1 MNKINVSTTIFLL
14 IVIIFSIYKSIQLS
28 ETRDALQL
36 AISTLELAKTQLDI
50 TKTEL
55 TNTKT
60 QLATIEFKLDFTK
73 EQLTNTEAELETALI
88 QLTNTEHQ
96 LAETESQL
104 VTAESQLVTAEYQLE
119 IAEDEQ
125 EQMLSDYS
133 SLSAEIYLRQGENKD
148 TQEFIT
154 PNNPIV
160 STKVTEITGSYSE
173 DVNERWRDYERLYKW
188 VLNNIEYSSD
198 SHTPILPQTIGGELR
213 WTKDFWRMP
222 EETIEDEAGDC
233 EDMAV
238 LLASMMINY
247 NGDRYSVWAI
257 KIKNGD
263 SGHLAVAFPVAGN
276 KLTILDPAGNYYTG
290 CQVRDLRSDDTN
302 RAINDWLSH
311 WSKEMPDAEIKVIF
325 SNDFYREF
333 SSTEEFKEWVRER

>member
-1 MNKINVSTTIFLL
+1 MNKINVPTTIFLL
-14 IVIIFSIYKSIQLS
+14 IAIIFSIYKSIQLS
-28 ETRDALQL
+28 ETRDTLQL

-60 QLATIEFKLDFTK
+60 QLATIEFKLDFTQ
-73 EQLTNTEAELETALI
+73 EQLTNTKAELQTTAMQLSTTET
-88 QLTNTEHQ
+88 QLK
-96 LAETESQL
+96 ETETRLETTS
-104 VTAESQLVTAEYQLE
+104 YQLE
-119 IAEDEQ
+119 TVKDEQ
-125 EQMLSDYS
+125 KEMLNQYS
-133 SLSAEIYLRQGENKD
+133 NLREKIYLRQGEKKD
-148 TQEFIT
+148 TQKFIT

-160 STKVTEITGSYSE
+160 STKVTEITGGYSE
-173 DVNERWRDYERLYKW
+173 DVNERWRDYERIYHW
-188 VLNNIEYSSD
+188 IINNIIYSSD
-198 SHTPILPQTIGGELR
+198 SYSPILPQTIGGELR
-213 WTKDFWRMP
+213 WTKDCWRMP
-222 EETIEDEAGDC
+222 EETIEDKAGDC

-290 CQVRDLRSDDTN
+290 YLTGRLSSLSIDAAV
-302 RAINDWLSH
+302 NDWLSK
-311 WSKEMPDAEIKVIF
+311 WRQKMPNAQIVNAF

>member
-1 MNKINVSTTIFLL
+1 MNKINVPTTIFLL
-14 IVIIFSIYKSIQLS
+14 IAIIFSIYKSIQLS

-36 AISTLELAKTQLDI
+36 AISTLELAITQLDI

-55 TNTKT
+55 TDTKT
-60 QLATIEFKLDFTK
+60 QLDTIEFKLDFTK

-104 VTAESQLVTAEYQLE
+104 VTAESQLVTAESQLE

-125 EQMLSDYS
+125 KEMLNQYSNLREQ
-133 SLSAEIYLRQGENKD
+133 IYLRQGEDED
-148 TQEFIT
+148 TREFIT
-154 PNNPIV
+154 PENEMV
-160 STKVTEITGSYSE
+160 SAKVTEIAGSYSE

-188 VLNNIEYSSD
+188 VVNNIEYSSD
-198 SHTPILPQTIGGELR
+198 SHTPILPQTIGGKLI

-247 NGDRYSVWAI
+247 NSDRYSVWAI
-257 KIKNGD
+257 KIKNEEG
-263 SGHLAVAFPVAGN
+263 GHLAVAFPVAGD

-290 CQVRDLRSDDTN
+290 YLTGRLSSLSIDAAV
-302 RAINDWLSH
+302 NDWLSK
-311 WSKEMPDAEIKVIF
+311 WRQKMPNAQIVGVFSK
-325 SNDFYREF
+325 DFYREF
-333 SSTEEFKEWVRER
+333 SSKEEFKEWVRER